1 MRVRQIA
8 IWSALAATAAAVAF
22 WALRPVP
29 VQVDLA
35 TARVAPMEVT
45 VSAEGVTRVRDPW
58 TVTAP
63 LTGTAIRSPVEVGD
77 AVRRG
82 ETIVAVI
89 QPAEPA
95 FLDDRA
101 RLQAEAAVTEAEAAV
116 RLAEVKLARAEADL
130 AYADSQLAR
139 NRALAAR
146 GTVPQRILEDSE
158 QAAATAATALEA
170 ARFELDLNRAT
181 LARMQAQ
188 LHGPELRGEDAAPG
202 DCCIR
207 IPAPLDGTVL
217 AVTEMDARLVQA
229 GSPLL
234 TIGNLTDLEIETDL
248 LSSDAV
254 RVAEG
259 ALAHVERW
267 GGPGTIDARVRRIDP
282 AGFTRVSALGI
293 EEQRVGVHLD
303 ILTPPEGRPG
313 LGDQYRVFVRI
324 VVWSDKAVL
333 QVPQSALFR
342 HQDGW
347 AVFRA
352 AGGRAVLTPV
362 QIGHAHDTAAE
373 VLSGL
378 AEGDVVIA
386 YPGNSV
392 TDGARIAQRQVD

>member
-1 MRVRQIA
+1 MRTRQIA
-8 IWSALAATAAAVAF
+8 IWSTLSLAAAAALV
-22 WALRPVP
+22 WALRPDP
-29 VQVDLA
+29 AQVDLA
-35 TARVAPMEVT
+35 TATVAPMEVT
-45 VSAEGVTRVRDPW
+45 VAAEGVTGVRDPW

-77 AVRRG
+77 RVTRG
-82 ETIVAVI
+82 DTIVAVI

-101 RLQAEAAVTEAEAAV
+101 RLQAEAAVTEAQAAV
-116 RLAEVKLARAEADL
+116 RLAEVQLSRAEADL
-130 AYADSQLAR
+130 AYADSQLQR
-139 NRALAAR
+139 NRALAVR
-146 GTVPQRILEDSE
+146 GIIPQRILEDSE

-188 LHGPELRGEDAAPG
+188 LHGPELPADNADPG

-217 AVTEMDARLVQA
+217 AVTEMDSRLVQA

-234 TIGNLTDLEIETDL
+234 TIGDLADLEIETDL

-254 RVAEG
+254 KVAAG
-259 ALAHVERW
+259 APAHIERW
-267 GGPGTIDARVRRIDP
+267 GGPGTISARVRRIDP

-324 VVWSDKAVL
+324 VVWSGEAVL

-342 HQDGW
+342 HDGGW

-352 AGGRAVLTPV
+352 VGGRAVLTPV
-362 QIGHAHDTAAE
+362 GIGHAHDTAAE

-378 AEGDVVIA
+378 TEGEVVIA
-386 YPGNSV
+386 YPGNAV
-392 TDGARIAQRQVD
+392 VDGAKVAQRQVD